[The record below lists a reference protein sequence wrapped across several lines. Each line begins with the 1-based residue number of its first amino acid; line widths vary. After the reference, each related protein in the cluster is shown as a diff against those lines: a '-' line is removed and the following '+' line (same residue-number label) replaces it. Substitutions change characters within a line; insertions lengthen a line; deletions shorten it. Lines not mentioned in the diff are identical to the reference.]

1 MSTALEA
8 IGIQKRFGA
17 VLAAS
22 NVSLSLGMNE
32 VLGIIGANGAGK
44 TTLLNIVTGYIQPDS
59 GVIRYQ
65 GSDITALE
73 PRAIARLGIHRS
85 FQIPQIFPQLTV
97 FDNIL
102 IALGITEGKGKSIW
116 RPLLTRDSIDTAE
129 SILVRYRIGDYR
141 DRHAGFLP
149 QGVCKLLDIAMAM
162 VGSPRVLLLDEP
174 TSGVSSAEKA
184 FMMDTIMDIF
194 HENEVGVLF
203 VEHDM
208 EVVAHYADRVIAF
221 SDGRIIADGLPTEVF
236 NDEEVR
242 ELVIGRKPPAKL
254 G

>member
-32 VLGIIGANGAGK
+32 VLGILGANGAGK
-44 TTLLNIVTGYIQPDS
+44 TTFLNIVTGYIQPDS

-73 PRAIARLGIHRS
+73 PRTIARLGIHRS

-129 SILVRYRIGDYR
+129 SILVRYRIEDYR

-184 FMMDTIMDIF
+184 FMMDTIMDIL

-221 SDGRIIADGLPTEVF
+221 SDGRIIADGLPAEVF

-242 ELVIGRKPPAKL
+242 ELVIGREPPDKL

>member
-1 MSTALEA
+1 MNTALEA
-8 IGIQKRFGA
+8 IGIEKRFGA

-22 NVSLSLGMNE
+22 NVSLSLATNE

-44 TTLLNIVTGYIQPDS
+44 TTFLNIVTGYIQPDS
-59 GVIRYQ
+59 GVIQYQ

-102 IALGITEGKGKSIW
+102 IALGIADGKGKSIW
-116 RPLLTRDSIDTAE
+116 RPLLTRDSRDATE
-129 SILVRYRIGDYR
+129 GILVRYRIEAYR
-141 DRHAGFLP
+141 DRYAGFLP
-149 QGVCKLLDIAMAM
+149 QGVRKLLDIAMAM

-174 TSGVSSAEKA
+174 TSGVSSDEKE
-184 FMMDTIMDIF
+184 FMMDTIMDVLRG
-194 HENEVGVLF
+194 NEVGVLF

-221 SDGRIIADGLPTEVF
+221 SDGRIIADGLPAEVL
-236 NDEEVR
+236 NEEEVR
-242 ELVIGRKPPAKL
+242 ELVIGREPPATL